1 MNFRTYEKLAEI
13 AENKKADFA
22 EFEQQDVKC
31 REDLKH
37 TKEKQ
42 KKLVKSLQKEKT
54 KVRFESSP
62 FKLAL

>member
-1 MNFRTYEKLAEI
+1 MTEVLEQ
-13 AENKKADFA
+13 KKADFK

-42 KKLVKSLQKEKT
+42 KKLQKNLQKEKT
-54 KVRFESSP
+54 KVQVNDRPHS
-62 FKLAL
+62 K